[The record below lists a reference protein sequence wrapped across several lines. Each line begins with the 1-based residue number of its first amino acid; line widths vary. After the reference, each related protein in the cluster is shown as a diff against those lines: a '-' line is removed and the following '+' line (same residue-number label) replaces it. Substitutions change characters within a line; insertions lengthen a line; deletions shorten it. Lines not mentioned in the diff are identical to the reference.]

1 MSVNA
6 SSLRPRRTIFR
17 EPPSSLSAQEAQA
30 FFQSVIS
37 RNQTCRVEKVCEWT
51 RQAHHRGVARVFLSS
66 QAAGSQFPMAK
77 VSKRRRPLDGSID
90 GRNYQETDM
99 RDAAQSFLPS
109 PSLASDLP
117 RYDPPSRYPIS
128 MLLGLSACPCT
139 KPQLWQLG
147 GGQRVVR
154 RGVLGAP

>member
-51 RQAHHRGVARVFLSS
+51 RQVHHRGVARVFLSS

-99 RDAAQSFLPS
+99 PDAAQSCLPS
-109 PSLASDLP
+109 PSLAAAPAPLP
-117 RYDPPSRYPIS
+117 NFNVARIGRVSVYQNST
-128 MLLGLSACPCT
+128 LKFGWL
-139 KPQLWQLG
+139 
-147 GGQRVVR
+147 RVVR
-154 RGVLGAP
+154 RGVWGAP

>member
-17 EPPSSLSAQEAQA
+17 EPPSALSAQEAQA

-51 RQAHHRGVARVFLSS
+51 RQWTRQVHHRGVARVFLWS

-90 GRNYQETDM
+90 GRNYQETYM

-117 RYDPPSRYPIS
+117 RYDPPSRHPIS
-128 MLLGLSACPCT
+128 MLLGLNACPCT
-139 KPQLWQLG
+139 TKINFEI
-147 GGQRVVR
+147 
-154 RGVLGAP
+154 